1 MTTAPDPDTS
11 DQAPMGPANG
21 ALRFVLELVA
31 LWGIVRGGAALVAG
45 PAGWALG
52 VVAGATVA
60 TVWGR
65 FRVDADPGP
74 APVVVPGGVRLAL
87 ELTTWLLGGLGLAVA
102 HGGRVVVAY
111 AVALVVHHVGAVPRL
126 RWLLAR

>member
-1 MTTAPDPDTS
+1 MTTAPDPDAV
-11 DQAPMGPANG
+11 DQAPMGPVNG

-52 VVAGATVA
+52 LTAGAAAA
-60 TVWGR
+60 TTWGR
-65 FRVDADPGP
+65 FRVDGDPGP
-74 APVVVPGGVRLAL
+74 APVAVPGGVRLAL

-102 HGGRVVVAY
+102 HGRPAVIAY
-111 AVALVVHHVGAVPRL
+111 GVALVVHHVGAVPRL